1 MTQGEPTYK
10 RLIHHGAKALS
21 VLFYP
26 LLIPTYGM
34 ALYCL
39 IMAEFLPVRYS
50 VTVCLATLFFTCF
63 IPVSLILFMWWK
75 KQIPDL
81 YIDDARQRTTPY
93 LYSILGFGFW
103 TWFVIRTMHAPLFLQ
118 YVSVSATAALVA
130 VAFINLTWKIS
141 AHLTAMGGLLG
152 GICCFAYA
160 TQTWP
165 IGFIAAFLGLS
176 LLLMVARIEQ
186 KAHTPEQVVAGYL
199 LGLATTT
206 IPYFCIHYV

>member
-81 YIDDARQRTTPY
+81 YINNAKQRTTPY

-118 YVSVSATAALVA
+118 YVSVGATAALVA
-130 VAFINLTWKIS
+130 VTFINLKWKIS
-141 AHLTAMGGLLG
+141 AHLTGLGGLLG

-165 IGFIAAFLGLS
+165 IGFIIATLLLS
-176 LLLMVARIEQ
+176 LLLMFARIEQ
-186 KAHTPEQVVAGYL
+186 QAHTPEQVVAGYL